1 MTYAC
6 DIPFLFSTFITPS
19 EKHSANLSA
28 SSSSHGLVIVISGR
42 SLYDAVAMERRD
54 NIHCLTPCVRTSQ
67 KLPPSR
73 EMRFSSQ
80 ETRRSSLEKR
90 LSSLEMKLSSREMRL
105 SSRECF
111 QKRSTAA
118 WTSHKILIAN
128 IVKLTMQQRCSGI
141 LGYLTTTKTAVTLK
155 GYPCGLTRLM

>member
-28 SSSSHGLVIVISGR
+28 SSYSHGLVIVISGR

-54 NIHCLTPCVRTSQ
+54 NIHCLTPCVRTAQ

-73 EMRFSSQ
+73 GTRF
-80 ETRRSSLEKR
+80 L
-90 LSSLEMKLSSREMRL
+90 SRESRL
-105 SSRECF
+105 ARALKKLEVY
-111 QKRSTAA
+111 
-118 WTSHKILIAN
+118 
-128 IVKLTMQQRCSGI
+128 VKLFVSVQSQGKFETHVDRSGNK
-141 LGYLTTTKTAVTLK
+141 LWNYM
-155 GYPCGLTRLM
+155 YPSPTCTCKRHQE